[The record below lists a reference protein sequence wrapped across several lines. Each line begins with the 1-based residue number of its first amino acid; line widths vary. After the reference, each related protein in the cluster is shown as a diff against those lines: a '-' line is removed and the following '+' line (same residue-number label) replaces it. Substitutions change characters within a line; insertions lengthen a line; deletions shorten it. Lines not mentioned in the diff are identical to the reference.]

1 MSVLP
6 QYCQYSRQEL
16 VRRLRMVSRNVVIG
30 VLQGHCRHGVIL
42 ILSVCLC
49 YTMNTN
55 YDLSNRLR
63 EEREKNQKY
72 RELNRNCDQDLA
84 SLKSDS
90 LIKDNKTA
98 TLWSNI
104 GKLEIQIQQCR
115 DQKDQS
121 GGCSTVSS

>member
-1 MSVLP
+1 
-6 QYCQYSRQEL
+6 
-16 VRRLRMVSRNVVIG
+16 MVSRCSSNVVVG
-30 VLQGHCRHGVIL
+30 VMQGHCRHGVIL

-49 YTMNTN
+49 YNMNTN
-55 YDLSNRLR
+55 YDLNNKLR
-63 EEREKNQKY
+63 EEKEKNQKY

-84 SLKSDS
+84 SLKGDS

-104 GKLEIQIQQCR
+104 GKLEIEIQQCQ

-121 GGCSTVSS
+121 GGWCSTVSA